1 MTRSKSFKGENVLY
15 LVATPIGNLK
25 EFTERALEI
34 IRQCDLIA
42 CEDTRVT
49 KSLLSKFDI
58 KKPCISL
65 REHNELSTSIE
76 VIEKIKEGTS
86 VVYMSDAGYPT
97 ISDPGK
103 ILVKLARQEG
113 IPVSTIS
120 GPCAFLNALSASSLP
135 SDRFLFVGFLEANEN
150 KAKKQLKALEEYEF
164 TLIFYES
171 PHRIERTLKIMHEVL
186 GNRMATIA
194 RELTKLNEEYIEGYL
209 EELTSIDPT
218 TLRGEMV
225 VIIEGNKGEKQPAS
239 DSEIIDQVEEYLN
252 EGMSRKDA
260 IKMAAKN
267 LDLPKNYV
275 YDIFNKNK

>member
-225 VIIEGNKGEKQPAS
+225 VIVEGNKGEKQPAS

>member
-1 MTRSKSFKGENVLY
+1 M
-15 LVATPIGNLK
+15 
-25 EFTERALEI
+25 
-34 IRQCDLIA
+34 
-42 CEDTRVT
+42 
-49 KSLLSKFDI
+49 
-58 KKPCISL
+58 
-65 REHNELSTSIE
+65 
-76 VIEKIKEGTS
+76 
-86 VVYMSDAGYPT
+86 YMSDAGYPT

-225 VIIEGNKGEKQPAS
+225 VIVEGNKGEKQPAS

-275 YDIFNKNK
+275 YDIINKNK

>member
-1 MTRSKSFKGENVLY
+1 MTRSKSFIGENVLY

-225 VIIEGNKGEKQPAS
+225 VIVEGNKGEKQPAS
-239 DSEIIDQVEEYLN
+239 DSEIIDQVEEYLH

>member
-76 VIEKIKEGTS
+76 VIEKIKEGTL

-103 ILVKLARQEG
+103 ILVKLARKEG

-209 EELTSIDPT
+209 EELTSVDPT

-225 VIIEGNKGEKQPAS
+225 VIVEGNKGEKQPAS
-239 DSEIIDQVEEYLN
+239 DSEIINQVEEYLN

-260 IKMAAKN
+260 IKMTAKN